1 MNHQN
6 DFKNPTGLAQTLRQ
20 ACQKMTKLHT
30 ESTDIEHPI
39 QEAEDAVQ
47 AMDIKTWSGTD
58 ECAQHLSD
66 LLCTKREVL
75 IRKSMN
81 LHAWPNLY
89 LSQPAVQKY
98 LRSVMEANQDANS
111 GDTEYIKLL
120 MSYHHTR

>member
-20 ACQKMTKLHT
+20 AWQKMTKLHT

-47 AMDIKTWSGTD
+47 AMDIKTWSETD

-75 IRKSMN
+75 VRKSMN
-81 LHAWPNLY
+81 LHAWPNL
-89 LSQPAVQKY
+89 
-98 LRSVMEANQDANS
+98 
-111 GDTEYIKLL
+111 
-120 MSYHHTR
+120 